1 MTPKDYPGLVRRPRA
16 IEAPSRELRHG
27 EDAEASVQSIAV
39 PLATAVPLADAIR
52 SRLSTTWRLL
62 LKELSAFGVVG
73 AVAFVIDIG
82 MFQLLYVHA
91 GVGAV
96 TAKLLATLLS
106 VTVAYLGHR
115 YWSFSHRARTGLRRE
130 YLLFVVVNG
139 LTLLL
144 NVGLIALVRYPLGQE
159 SALVLQMVNVAGIAL
174 GTLIRYF
181 SYRLWVF
188 PAHDSPAARKASED
202 RSASG
207 GRRSRSEAFV
217 AGQS

>member
-1 MTPKDYPGLVRRPRA
+1 MTPRDYPGLVRRPRA
-16 IEAPSRELRHG
+16 IETPTRELGRG
-27 EDAEASVQSIAV
+27 EAAEASVQS
-39 PLATAVPLADAIR
+39 TAVPLADVVR

-139 LTLLL
+139 GTLLL
-144 NVGLIALVRYPLGQE
+144 NVGLVALVRYPLGQE
-159 SALVLQMVNVAGIAL
+159 SALVLQAANLVGIAV
-174 GTLIRYF
+174 GTVIRYLC
-181 SYRLWVF
+181 YRQWVF
-188 PAHDSPAARKASED
+188 PAHDSDAALAALSPDPAPP
-202 RSASG
+202 
-207 GRRSRSEAFV
+207 SEASR
-217 AGQS
+217 AS

>member
-27 EDAEASVQSIAV
+27 EDAEASVQSI
-39 PLATAVPLADAIR
+39 AVPLADAIR

-96 TAKLLATLLS
+96 TAKLLAHLGV

-115 YWSFSHRARTGLRRE
+115 YWSFSPRVRTGLPPQ

-139 LTLLL
+139 LSPLL
-144 NVGLIALVRYPLGQE
+144 NVGLIALVRLAVRQE
-159 SALVLQMVNVAGIAL
+159 SDLPLQ
-174 GTLIRYF
+174 
-181 SYRLWVF
+181 
-188 PAHDSPAARKASED
+188 
-202 RSASG
+202 
-207 GRRSRSEAFV
+207 
-217 AGQS
+217 